1 MVESFTFKKYTDYKY
16 DRFYCDTIFTDF
28 LDDWTQYTNISEFQF
43 YFKKQL
49 PMIFKK
55 KPSL

>member
-49 PMIFKK
+49 PMIFFKK
-55 KPSL
+55 A